1 MTSFADVELKI
12 IRWAEARKIIPNS
25 TAKAQAVKTLEEAG
39 ELLEAATALDVL
51 ESLGIEKDHPIY
63 KHWSEK
69 YDDAVGDIE
78 VTLINGCALK
88 GTDVTSCTYG
98 SFFEIKDRTGH
109 MNEHGIFVKDAS

>member
-51 ESLGIEKDHPIY
+51 DSLGIEKDHPIY

-98 SFFEIKDRTGH
+98 SYFEIKDRTGTL
-109 MNEHGIFVKDAS
+109 MPNGIFVKDAS